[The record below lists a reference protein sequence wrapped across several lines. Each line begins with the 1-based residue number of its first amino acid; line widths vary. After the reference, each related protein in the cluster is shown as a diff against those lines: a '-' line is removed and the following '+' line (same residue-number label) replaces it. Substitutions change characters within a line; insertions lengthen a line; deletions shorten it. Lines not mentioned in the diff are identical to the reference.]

1 LINWRKTFHISG
13 VGEGWFGQLRLDFA
27 LEVERAVRAWRST
40 HAAVMAGESSLLS
53 FPWDEIASPVAVSA
67 SGVLD
72 GDKSASLKDA

>member
-1 LINWRKTFHISG
+1 
-13 VGEGWFGQLRLDFA
+13 
-27 LEVERAVRAWRST
+27 
-40 HAAVMAGESSLLS
+40 MAGESSLLS